1 MTLKDK
7 KKEIA
12 FCRYISTLYS
22 DDSRKIDYLIGYTYI
37 KLFFY
42 FNCQIPFD
50 TTYILDELNCG
61 LKVFKL
67 KRQCE
72 FYMRL
77 NKVESHD
84 FNMCWTFFSYG
95 LLDKHYS

>member
-37 KLFFY
+37 KLFF
-42 FNCQIPFD
+42 
-50 TTYILDELNCG
+50 ILIA
-61 LKVFKL
+61 KFHSI
-67 KRQCE
+67 R
-72 FYMRL
+72 
-77 NKVESHD
+77 H
-84 FNMCWTFFSYG
+84 TF
-95 LLDKHYS
+95 LMN